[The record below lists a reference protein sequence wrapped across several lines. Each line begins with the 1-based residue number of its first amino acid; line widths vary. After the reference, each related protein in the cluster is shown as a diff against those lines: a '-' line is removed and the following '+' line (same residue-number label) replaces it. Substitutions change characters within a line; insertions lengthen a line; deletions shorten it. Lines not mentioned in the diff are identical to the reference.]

1 MLFRSEEKAPF
12 IGLPEKKQ
20 SRRPGD
26 SQRGKELDKSWCQMN
41 QGRIFSKE
49 RMADRFRYTQKLVI
63 GEVVRG
69 SPT

>member
-1 MLFRSEEKAPF
+1 
-12 IGLPEKKQ
+12 
-20 SRRPGD
+20 
-26 SQRGKELDKSWCQMN
+26 MN